1 MPSQEKG
8 RKINGVGSANTVPS
22 AARPFK
28 IKTVKVKGVRRGQL
42 GIFEGYRRWRH
53 PRGYGVHSPYAFNLV
68 TSVVHPGD
76 YSWYGY
82 SDIDRTFPG
91 VVDRK
96 VRREA
101 RMLLRL
107 VAELRPRSVFL
118 PSGAHPS
125 FHAAIHAAGSF
136 IQILRKPKQA
146 AEADMICTHGD
157 FIPLDIILAHISRPG
172 RSLAILNA
180 PEGWADRIFEAL
192 EEGVL
197 VRGCR
202 NIFATARDGMQK
214 LQYTMKI

>member
-1 MPSQEKG
+1 MRQ
-8 RKINGVGSANTVPS
+8 
-22 AARPFK
+22 FK
-28 IKTVKVKGVRRGQL
+28 IKTVKVKGVRCGQL

-53 PRGYGVHSPYAFNLV
+53 TRGYGVHSPYAFNLV

-82 SDIDRTFPG
+82 SDIDRTFPE

-125 FHAAIHAAGSF
+125 FHAAIHAAGSS

-146 AEADMICTHGD
+146 AEADMICTHGN

-172 RSLAILNA
+172 RSRPHLRGTRGGSTRERMPQYLRHGARRNAETAIHDENLKKKARSSNNA
-180 PEGWADRIFEAL
+180 AGYRRLLPAPGA
-192 EEGVL
+192 
-197 VRGCR
+197 
-202 NIFATARDGMQK
+202 
-214 LQYTMKI
+214 